1 MNPSFASISIE
12 TEEEEHEDTYENI
25 EVIEPFL

>member
-1 MNPSFASISIE
+1 MNPSFASISME
-12 TEEEEHEDTYENI
+12 TKEEEQEDTYENI

>member
-12 TEEEEHEDTYENI
+12 TEEEEQEDTYENI
-25 EVIEPFL
+25 KVIEPLL